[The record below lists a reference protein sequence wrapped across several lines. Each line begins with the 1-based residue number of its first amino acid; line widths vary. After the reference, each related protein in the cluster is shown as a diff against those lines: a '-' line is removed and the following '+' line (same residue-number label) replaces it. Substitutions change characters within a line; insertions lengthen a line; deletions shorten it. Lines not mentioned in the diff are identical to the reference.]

1 MTATAACVDC
11 TRPLAEVVSRYPA
24 AARVFQ
30 SHRIDFCCHGH
41 QTLEEACREQGRDP
55 APICE
60 EVKGA
65 LAAVDADAG
74 SKANLSTEALIAWIL
89 EKHHGYLRRTLPM
102 LAPLAA
108 KVARVH
114 GDHNP
119 NLVEVERIFVGL
131 KEALEPHLDQ
141 EEAVLFPELLSG
153 RPDPVVVRR
162 ELDGMYADHLEAGE
176 ALAKLRHL
184 TDDFTTPDWGCGSY
198 RLLMTELEA
207 LEGDL
212 LAHVH
217 LENHVLMPRFVQAQ

>member
-1 MTATAACVDC
+1 MNATIDC
-11 TRPLAEVVSRYPA
+11 SRPLAEIVSRHPA

-30 SHRIDFCCHGH
+30 THRIDFCCHGH
-41 QTLEEACREQGRDP
+41 QTLEEACKDQGRDP

-60 EVKGA
+60 EVKSA
-65 LAAVDADAG
+65 VAAVQADAG
-74 SKANLSTEALIAWIL
+74 TKADLPTDKLIAWIL
-89 EKHHGYLRRTLPM
+89 DKHHTYLRQALPM
-102 LAPLAA
+102 IAPLAA

-114 GDHNP
+114 GANNP
-119 NLVEVERIFVGL
+119 NLEEVERVFVGL

-153 RPDPVVVRR
+153 RPNPALVRK
-162 ELDGMYADHLEAGE
+162 ELDNMYEEHLEAGE
-176 ALAKLRHL
+176 AISRLRHL

-198 RLLMTELEA
+198 QLLMTELET

-217 LENHVLMPRFVQAQ
+217 LENHVLMPRFADAK